1 MNEVLDDLTAI
12 YEIPDPDKVEQFI
25 AQNPDLNSIL
35 EDAPIYIDKIFG
47 EDNNKVL
54 EIHSD
59 PEAEWDELFLI
70 IQTPYSPQE
79 NIILEKKL
87 FDSWFV
93 NISRQV
99 KNKFNFI
106 AESI

>member
-1 MNEVLDDLTAI
+1 MDEILDNLTEV
-12 YEIPDPDKVEQFI
+12 YEIPNLNEVEKFI
-25 AQNPDLNSIL
+25 AQTPDLNSIL

-47 EDNNKVL
+47 EDNNKIL

-79 NIILEKKL
+79 NIMLEKKL

-93 NISRQV
+93 NISNRIN
-99 KNKFNFI
+99 NKFNFI
-106 AESI
+106 AESV